1 MKEIFDLSFSPA
13 NVFPTILLL
22 FVVLYWMVFLFG
34 MLDLSFMDFE
44 VDAGVDV
51 DADVDIGMDKDI
63 SIDLD
68 VDVDADIDVDHDVD
82 VGKDVGKDMGKDV
95 VGQGQSTATGL
106 KILHFLNLG
115 DIPFMIFFS
124 FFALFYWAFS
134 ILGNHYIAE
143 GSSLLIAA
151 TLVGGFVM
159 SLLMAKI
166 FTQPMRKLFRE
177 MGKGD
182 GLVRLVGKLC
192 TLELSVEGDRMG
204 QAVVVAGDKHMLI
217 NVRSESGDRIPSGVR
232 CLIVEREPD
241 SDTFR
246 VQRFEVE

>member
-22 FVVLYWMVFLFG
+22 FVVLYWVVFLFG
-34 MLDLSFMDFE
+34 MLDLSFMDIE
-44 VDAGVDV
+44 VGGGADV
-51 DADVDIGMDKDI
+51 DADVDIGFDKDI
-63 SIDLD
+63 HIGHDMD
-68 VDVDADIDVDHDVD
+68 VDVDHDIDVDA
-82 VGKDVGKDMGKDV
+82 GKDIAKDFA
-95 VGQGQSTATGL
+95 GQGQTPSGGF

-124 FFALFYWAFS
+124 FFALFYWAAA
-134 ILGNHYIAE
+134 ILGNHYLAIDGGALMVA
-143 GSSLLIAA
+143 GVL
-151 TLVGGFVM
+151 TGGFVL
-159 SLLMAKI
+159 SLLLAKL

-182 GLVRLVGKLC
+182 ELVRLVGKLC
-192 TLELSVEGDRMG
+192 TLELSVEGNRLG

-217 NVRSESGDRIPSGVR
+217 NVRSENGDRIPSGVR

-241 SDTFR
+241 SDIFR
-246 VQRFEVE
+246 VQRFEIEESIT